1 VDFGFEDHVSAFSN
15 LQISHK
21 LMVAFAAVV
30 AIIFVSSAIVYDR
43 LRVIEA
49 AKNLRV
55 HTTDVL
61 DTLDMALEAML
72 DQEIGV
78 RGYLL
83 TGDRKYAEPYEEGRK
98 TALERADDLI
108 QRYEENEAQED
119 QDQG

>member
-1 VDFGFEDHVSAFSN
+1 
-15 LQISHK
+15 
-21 LMVAFAAVV
+21 MVAFAAVV

-49 AKNLRV
+49 AKILRV

-78 RGYLL
+78 LGYLL
-83 TGDRKYAEPYEEGRK
+83 TGDQKFLEPYHKGGQSSAR
-98 TALERADDLI
+98 RS
-108 QRYEENEAQED
+108 
-119 QDQG
+119 GG